1 MKTRHIALAILVWA
15 CTLAQAEVGQKPFPK
30 IEGGSGDDQRP
41 APSADPRRPVPVPPS
56 NRPSGQ
62 VAAGVCEAEIE
73 QTLRDMQVDHENNG
87 NTGSVRSLW
96 ADSDIAE
103 RKKQYFGKSCASFSS
118 FVAQPYVATQGI
130 LKPSVEQALSYD
142 LSVYL
147 TCNKG
152 GRSCRVPEFFLSRT
166 RMELCFLRARAAQC
180 GSLSSSAPSPG
191 TSTNLPP
198 PANPASPN
206 SQEAQRLNT
215 QLREAETRA
224 QNNQAK
230 VDRAREGKPKLHK
243 AGSVAHQ
250 CLKPQP
256 GGGMLNMC
264 PYAVEYSY
272 CVYRPV
278 KDSWSAAFD
287 CDKGLGGSWQ
297 VGPGPGKPV
306 LIHTGGETTY
316 WFACRY
322 GETLHKPDGISPVDI
337 EYQRGRGLL
346 GRCGEWGSSTRK

>member
-1 MKTRHIALAILVWA
+1 MNKHLDKGDEMKR
-15 CTLAQAEVGQKPFPK
+15 GKMK
-30 IEGGSGDDQRP
+30 MGSLIGVLLFCV
-41 APSADPRRPVPVPPS
+41 SA
-56 NRPSGQ
+56 Q
-62 VAAGVCEAEIE
+62 VAADVCEAEIE

-152 GRSCRVPEFFLSRT
+152 GRSCSVPEFFLSRT

-180 GSLSSSAPSPG
+180 GSSSTSAPTPG
-191 TSTNLPP
+191 TSTNRPSP
-198 PANPASPN
+198 TNPSSANSSANPTP
-206 SQEAQRLNT
+206 EAQRLNKV
-215 QLREAETRA
+215 LSEAETRA

-230 VDRAREGKPKLHK
+230 VDRARQGKRKRHIE
-243 AGSVAHQ
+243 GSVAHS
-250 CLKPQP
+250 CLRPQR
-256 GGGMLNMC
+256 GGGVINDC
-264 PYAVEYSY
+264 PYAVEYVY
-272 CVYRPV
+272 CVLNPA

-287 CDKGLGGSWQ
+287 CERSKGGAWQ
-297 VGPGPGKPV
+297 IGAGPNSRS
-306 LIHTGGETTY
+306 IMHTGGDMVY

-322 GETLHKPDGISPVDI
+322 GETLHKPDGISPADTHFQI
-337 EYQRGRGLL
+337 GRGIL
-346 GRCGEWGSSTRK
+346 GRCAEWGSKG